1 MLHFLSL
8 LLLLLLLL
16 LLPLSSPFP
25 ATGPHIADVNI
36 LLPPKMTHPVE
47 YRLQGSDG
55 CFKWTWDHHD
65 ILAVL
70 PEYNVSNQCSTSA
83 RLKSTAPYSGR
94 KETAVYATDVHTG
107 AVIRCKVYIDI
118 FSRIQIFH
126 SSIKLDLD
134 GLATLR
140 VRAFDT
146 EENVFSSLVGI
157 QFMWDLMP
165 ETDGLPHHLNHIL
178 LKDSPLSDCGGLCGD
193 LDIQTNLENSGV
205 FSDLYVVKGTEI
217 GHEIVS
223 VHLAEP
229 SVKYM
234 EDKIVLTVAEAI
246 SLEPP
251 SPVCVL
257 IGAVVHYSLKVIR
270 GNMPH
275 LVTLPSAFHRWSV
288 SNSSVAQVDRMV
300 GTAKALNLGITTV
313 TVEDT
318 RVVGHTQV
326 SSFYVVLPDSLS
338 LYILP
343 LSLSG
348 DHTEGTEPISSVAR
362 WYVVSGREYLIQ
374 VRVFSKGTWAQQEVY
389 LTENDDVKLHDDPSE
404 IWSIVPSYNCVGE
417 KGISRILKAL
427 SYGLGKLTATLTYS
441 TGHEETKEVLKV
453 VQEVMVCDQVK
464 FGMEGASGSITL
476 PWAPGVYQELELK
489 VTGGCA
495 MVPGDYKW
503 LSSDMAIVS
512 VSTFGIVQAKR
523 PGKVTIK
530 AVSVF
535 DSLNYD
541 EIAVEVSLPSSM
553 IVLPNLPVETPVGSY
568 LRAAVTLKTVDGDL
582 FYKCDAFTP
591 SIKWKTG
598 NDAFIVVDAGETFI
612 SEKQESLPIGSEK
625 YVPACAWTYVYAA
638 NSGQTMLHATLSK
651 EFQHYDHS
659 TGGSVVLQATSRIA
673 AFVPLIL
680 HPASDGNQFGGYW
693 FNLVQAEAD
702 NRLENM
708 EHLYLTPGTSFEV
721 MLRGGP
727 NRWDQGV
734 EFVESVESLDEHN
747 LRVQDGAIVNLEFTS
762 YGSTYRI
769 KCQDLGIFKLH
780 FKRGNLI
787 GEGHPLPAVSE
798 VQLSLTCGF
807 PSSIALIA
815 DETVNSVEVIQ
826 SAAQADRGS
835 GRIRTSPV
843 TIANGRTVR
852 LSAVGISETGI
863 AFGNSSSLPLK
874 WELKDCD
881 DLAFWDD
888 IHNLAMLSTWEKYLV
903 LTNATGLCVVRAI
916 VTGSVDSVSHRH
928 TLKHFPGSEHDLTDA
943 IRLQLVSSLR
953 VYPEFSLLYLNHD
966 AKLNLSITGGSCFI
980 DAAVNDTQVVDII
993 QPAPGLQCVQLLLA
1007 PKSLGTA
1014 LVTVRDVGLAPPLS
1028 AFSVVQVADME
1039 WIKITSGEEL
1049 SIMEGSSL
1057 SIDFLAGVSDG
1068 NTFDPSQYV
1077 YMNIR
1082 VHIEDHIIEL
1092 VNEDDFSCCDDGYVN
1107 VPNFRI
1113 RAARLGITTL
1123 YVSARQHTGHEILS
1137 QPIKVEVY
1145 APPRIDPSDIFLVP
1159 GASYMLTVRGGP
1171 KTSAYIEF
1179 VSMDNEVAKV
1189 HPATGLVSATSPGNT
1204 TIVTKMYRNG
1214 DIFICQAYGEVKV
1227 GVPSSAMLNVQ
1238 SEQLAVGRQIPII
1251 PSLSEGSLFSFYE
1264 LCRNYKWIINDDE
1277 VLSFQAADSL
1287 HVGNH
1292 GMHMSREKGNGLTGY
1307 VGDNDLGFI
1316 QVLHG
1321 RSAGQ
1326 TDVTV
1331 SFSCDFVA
1339 YKSFSESRSYTA
1351 SISLSVVSE
1360 LPLALGSPITWIL
1373 PPHYTTSALLPS
1385 ASRTFSKGDPSIGKV
1400 TYSILG
1406 DCRRKAELEEDDPIL
1421 IDGSRIRTKESGNLA
1436 CIQAKDRSNG
1446 RVEVASCVK
1455 VAEVTQI
1462 RFTAEKLLV
1471 HTLAIGAEIDVPIKY
1486 YDVLGNPFLEAH
1498 DVIPFGVETNY
1509 HDVISVED
1517 AVDGTGNV
1525 HLKAIS
1531 YGRALVRVGFANEP
1545 KKSDYVVILVGA
1557 HLHPQNP
1564 TLHLGSGLNFSIEGL
1579 SDQVSGQWF
1588 TSNAS
1593 IVSVDQLS
1601 GHAKAIG
1608 EGSVQIIFECS
1619 NMKLQTTVTVSQ
1631 PEMMSVDAPR
1641 EILTNVPLPANGYSF
1656 LVKLNDAYRHKYKS
1670 AKNRAIFLFDCLVD
1684 PPYVGYVKPWVDLD
1698 TGNSYCLF
1706 FPYSPESLVLATPKS
1721 GGIKQDLAVTIK
1733 ASLIGEQNISGS
1745 ASALFVGGFI
1755 IPGTEG
1761 DSLQLNLTPQFN
1773 RSVLTVVGNTDVSIY
1788 WHDRERLAVRPI
1800 HGEDSQGRSRAQ
1812 YEIKIRRAEKFKDKL
1827 IFTLPATGQIMEVNV
1842 NYEPEERK
1850 ATTANLNLWATA
1862 AACFILLIVTA
1873 TVFISYLDQPVRSRP
1888 SAPPGTPSVA
1898 APVTPERSSPA
1909 GVSEHSPRTPQPF
1922 LDYVRRTIDETPYY
1936 RQDFRRRANPQN
1948 TY

>member
-1 MLHFLSL
+1 MLLHFLSL
-8 LLLLLLLL
+8 LLLLF
-16 LLPLSSPFP
+16 PLATPFP

-70 PEYNVSNQCSTSA
+70 PEYNVSSQCSTSA
-83 RLKSTAPYSGR
+83 RLKSIAPYSGR

-107 AVIRCKVYIDI
+107 AVIRCKVYVDN

-126 SSIKLDLD
+126 SSVKLDLD

-140 VRAFDT
+140 VRAFDS

-157 QFMWDLMP
+157 QFTWHLMP
-165 ETDGLPHHLNHIL
+165 ETDGLPHHLTHIP

-193 LDIQTNLENSGV
+193 LDIQIKLENSGV

-223 VHLAEP
+223 VHLDEP

-257 IGAVVHYSLKVIR
+257 IGAIVHYSLKVIR
-270 GNMPH
+270 GNIPQ

-326 SSFYVVLPDSLS
+326 SSFHVVLPDSLS
-338 LYILP
+338 LYMLP

-348 DHTEGTEPISSVAR
+348 DHVKGIEPIPSVAR

-374 VRVFSKGTWAQQEVY
+374 VRIFSKGTWVQEVY
-389 LTENDDVKLHDDPSE
+389 ISENDDVKLHGDSSE
-404 IWSIVPSYNCVGE
+404 IWSIIPSSNRIGE
-417 KGISRILKAL
+417 KGVSRILKAL
-427 SYGLGKLTATLTYS
+427 SCGLGKLTATLTYC

-464 FGMEGASGSITL
+464 FSMEGVSDSITL

-495 MVPGDYKW
+495 MVSGDYRW
-503 LSSDMAIVS
+503 FSSDMSIVS
-512 VSTFGIVQAKR
+512 VSASGIVQAKR

-541 EIAVEVSLPSSM
+541 EIVVEVSLPSLM
-553 IVLPNLPVETPVGSY
+553 IVLPNFPVETPVGSY
-568 LRAAVTLKTVDGDL
+568 LRAAVTFKTLDGDL
-582 FYKCDAFTP
+582 FYKCDAFSP

-598 NDAFIVVDAGETFI
+598 SDAFLIVDAGETFI
-612 SEKQESLPIGSEK
+612 SEKQEILPIDTEK
-625 YVPACAWTYVYAA
+625 YGPPCAWTYVYAS

-651 EFQHYDHS
+651 EFQQYDHY

-673 AFVPLIL
+673 AFMPLIV

-702 NRLENM
+702 DHLDNM
-708 EHLYLTPGTSFEV
+708 EHLYLAPGTYFDV

-747 LRVQDGAIVNLEFTS
+747 LRVQDGLLVSQEFTS

-769 KCQDLGIFKLH
+769 KCQDVGNFRLLL
-780 FKRGNLI
+780 KRGNLI

-807 PSSIALIA
+807 LASIALIA

-835 GRIRTSPV
+835 GRIRTTPI

-852 LSAVGISETGI
+852 LSAVGISESGI

-888 IHNLAMLSTWEKYLV
+888 IHNLAMLSNWERYLV
-903 LTNATGLCVVRAI
+903 LANATGLCVVRATVI
-916 VTGSVDSVSHRH
+916 GPVDLVSHRH
-928 TLKHFPGSEHDLTDA
+928 SLKHIPGPENDLTDA

-966 AKLNLSITGGSCFI
+966 ARLNLSITGGSCFI
-980 DAAVNDTQVVDII
+980 DAAVNDTQVMEIT
-993 QPAPGLQCVQLLLA
+993 QPAPGLQCTQLLLA
-1007 PKSLGTA
+1007 PKKLGTA

-1028 AFSVVQVADME
+1028 AFSVVQVADVD
-1039 WIKITSGEEL
+1039 WIKIKSGEEL

-1057 SIDFLAGVSDG
+1057 SINFLAGVNDG
-1068 NTFDPSQYV
+1068 NTFDSSQYV

-1082 VHIEDHIIEL
+1082 VHIEDHIVEL
-1092 VNEDDFSCCDDGYVN
+1092 VNEDDLSCCDDGYVI

-1113 RAARLGITTL
+1113 RAMRLGITTL

-1145 APPRIDPSDIFLVP
+1145 APPRIHPSDIFLVP
-1159 GASYMLTVRGGP
+1159 GASYVLTVRGGP
-1171 KTSAYIEF
+1171 KTGAYIKF

-1189 HPATGLVSATSPGNT
+1189 HTATGRVSATSPGNS
-1204 TIVTKMYRNG
+1204 TIAAKIYRNG

-1238 SEQLAVGRQIPII
+1238 SEQLAVGRQIPIF
-1251 PSLSEGSLFSFYE
+1251 PSLSEGNLFSFYE
-1264 LCRNYKWIINDDE
+1264 LCRNYKWAIDDEE
-1277 VLSFQAADSL
+1277 VLSFQAADDL
-1287 HVGNH
+1287 HGGKN
-1292 GMHMSREKGNGLTGY
+1292 GMLLSSEKGNGLAGY
-1307 VGDNDLGFI
+1307 VGDKDLGFI

-1339 YKSFSESRSYTA
+1339 RKSFSQSRLYTA
-1351 SISLSVVSE
+1351 SISLSVVPE

-1373 PPHYTTSALLPS
+1373 PPHYTTSDLLPS
-1385 ASRTFSKGDPSIGKV
+1385 ASKTFSKGDPSMGKV

-1406 DCRRKAELEEDDPIL
+1406 DCRRKGEREEDDPIL

-1455 VAEVTQI
+1455 VAEVTQV
-1462 RFTAEKLLV
+1462 RFTSEKLLV

-1486 YDVLGNPFLEAH
+1486 YDVLGNPFHEAH
-1498 DVIPFGVETNY
+1498 DVFLFGVETNY
-1509 HDVISVED
+1509 RDVISVED
-1517 AVDGTGNV
+1517 AVDGNGNV
-1525 HLKAIS
+1525 HLRAIS
-1531 YGRALVRVGFANEP
+1531 HGRALVRVGFANDLE
-1545 KKSDYVVILVGA
+1545 KSDYVVILVGA
-1557 HLHPQNP
+1557 HLHPQDP
-1564 TLHLGSGLNFSIEGL
+1564 TFHLGSGLNFSIEGL
-1579 SDQVSGQWF
+1579 NDQVSGQWF
-1588 TSNAS
+1588 SSNTS

-1608 EGSVQIIFECS
+1608 EGSARIIFESS

-1641 EILTNVPLPANGYSF
+1641 EVLTNVPLPANGYSF
-1656 LVKLNDAYRHKYKS
+1656 HVKLNDAHGHKYKS

-1698 TGNSYCLF
+1698 TGSSYCLF
-1706 FPYSPESLVLATPKS
+1706 FPYSPEHLVLATPKS
-1721 GGIKQDLAVTIK
+1721 GDTRLDLAVTIK

-1755 IPGTEG
+1755 ILGTEG
-1761 DSLQLNLTPQFN
+1761 DSLQLNLTPEYN
-1773 RSVLTVVGNTDVSIY
+1773 KSVLTVVGNTDVNIY
-1788 WHDRERLAVRPI
+1788 WHDQERLAIRPI
-1800 HGEDSQGRSRAQ
+1800 YGEDSQGGSRAQ
-1812 YEIKIRRAEKFKDKL
+1812 YEVKIRRAEKFKDKL
-1827 IFTLPATGQIMEVNV
+1827 IFTLPATGQRMEVNV
-1842 NYEPEERK
+1842 CYEPEERR
-1850 ATTANLNLWATA
+1850 ATSANLNLWSA
-1862 AACFILLIVTA
+1862 AAVCFILMIFTA
-1873 TVFISYLDQPVRSRP
+1873 TLFICYLDQPVRSRP
-1888 SAPPGTPSVA
+1888 TAPPGTPRVA
-1898 APVTPERSSPA
+1898 APATPERSSPA
-1909 GVSEHSPRTPQPF
+1909 VVNEHSPRTPQPF

>member
-1 MLHFLSL
+1 MLHLLSL
-8 LLLLLLLL
+8 LLLLLLLF
-16 LLPLSSPFP
+16 LPLTCPFP
-25 ATGPHIADVNI
+25 ASGPHIADVNI
-36 LLPPKMTHPVE
+36 LLPPKMTYPVE

-70 PEYNVSNQCSTSA
+70 PEYNVSSQCSTSA
-83 RLKSTAPYSGR
+83 RLKSIAPYSGR

-107 AVIRCKVYIDI
+107 TVIRCKVYVDN

-134 GLATLR
+134 GLAMLR
-140 VRAFDT
+140 VRAFDS

-157 QFMWDLMP
+157 QFKWDLMP
-165 ETDGLPHHLNHIL
+165 ETDGLPHHLNHIP

-193 LDIQTNLENSGV
+193 LDIQIKLEDSGV

-246 SLEPP
+246 LLEPP

-257 IGAVVHYSLKVIR
+257 IGAVVHYSLKVIC
-270 GNMPH
+270 GNTAQ

-300 GTAKALNLGITTV
+300 GTSKALNLGIATV

-326 SSFYVVLPDSLS
+326 SSFHVVLPDSLS

-348 DHTEGTEPISSVAR
+348 DHIEGIEPTPSGAR
-362 WYVVSGREYLIQ
+362 WYVVSSREYLIQ
-374 VRVFSKGTWAQQEVY
+374 VRIFSKGTWSHQEVHI
-389 LTENDDVKLHDDPSE
+389 TENDDVKLHDDPSE
-404 IWSIVPSYNCVGE
+404 IWSIIPSSNRVGE
-417 KGISRILKAL
+417 KGVSRILKAL
-427 SYGLGKLTATLTYS
+427 YYGLGKLTATLAYS

-464 FGMEGASGSITL
+464 FSMGGVSGSITL

-495 MVPGDYKW
+495 MVSGDYKW
-503 LSSDMAIVS
+503 FSSDMAIVS

-541 EIAVEVSLPSSM
+541 EMIVEVSLPSSM
-553 IVLPNLPVETPVGSY
+553 IFLPNFPVETPVGSY
-568 LRAAVTLKTVDGDL
+568 LRAAVTLKTLDGDL
-582 FYKCDAFTP
+582 FYKCDAFTS

-598 NDAFIVVDAGETFI
+598 NDSFIVVDSGETFI
-612 SEKQESLPIGSEK
+612 SEKQEVLPIGSEK
-625 YVPACAWTYVYAA
+625 YDPACAWTYVYAA
-638 NSGQTMLHATLSK
+638 NSGQTILHATLSK
-651 EFQHYDHS
+651 EFQQYDHS
-659 TGGSVVLQATSRIA
+659 TGGSVVLQATSHIA
-673 AFVPLIL
+673 AFTPLIL
-680 HPASDGNQFGGYW
+680 HPVSDGNQFGGYW

-708 EHLYLTPGTSFEV
+708 EYLYLAPGTSFEV

-727 NRWDQGV
+727 YRWDQGA
-734 EFVESVESLDEHN
+734 EFFEAVESLDKHN
-747 LRVQDGAIVNLEFTS
+747 LRVQDGALVNQEFTS
-762 YGSTYRI
+762 YGNTYRI
-769 KCQDLGIFKLH
+769 KCQDVGVFRLL

-787 GEGHPLPAVSE
+787 REGHPLPAVSE

-815 DETVNSVEVIQ
+815 DETVNSIEAIQ

-835 GRIRTSPV
+835 ERIRTTPV
-843 TIANGRTVR
+843 TIANGRTIR

-874 WELKDCD
+874 WELKDCG

-888 IHNLAMLSTWEKYLV
+888 IHNLTMLSTWEKYLI
-903 LTNATGLCVVRAI
+903 LANATGLCVVRATVI
-916 VTGSVDSVSHRH
+916 GSIDSVSHRYS
-928 TLKHFPGSEHDLTDA
+928 LKHFPGSENDLTDA
-943 IRLQLVSSLR
+943 ISLQLVSSLR

-980 DAAVNDTQVVDII
+980 DAVVNDTQVVDII
-993 QPAPGLQCVQLLLA
+993 QPARGLQCVQLLLA
-1007 PKSLGTA
+1007 PKKLGTA
-1014 LVTVRDVGLAPPLS
+1014 LVTYYGR
-1028 AFSVVQVADME
+1028 
-1039 WIKITSGEEL
+1039 
-1049 SIMEGSSL
+1049 SSL
-1057 SIDFLAGVSDG
+1057 SINVLAGVNDG
-1068 NTFDPSQYV
+1068 NTFDSSQYV

-1092 VNEDDFSCCDDGYVN
+1092 VNEDGLSCYGDRYVY
-1107 VPNFRI
+1107 VPNFII
-1113 RAARLGITTL
+1113 RAIRLGVTTL
-1123 YVSARQHTGHEILS
+1123 YVSARQHSGHEILS
-1137 QPIKVEVY
+1137 QPIKIEVY
-1145 APPRIDPSDIFLVP
+1145 APPRINPSDMFLVP
-1159 GASYMLTVRGGP
+1159 GASYMLTVGGGP
-1171 KTSAYIEF
+1171 KTGAYIEF

-1189 HPATGLVSATSPGNT
+1189 HTATGRVYATSPGNT
-1204 TIVTKMYRNG
+1204 TIVAKMYRNE
-1214 DIFICQAYGEVKV
+1214 DVFICQAYGKVQV

-1238 SEQLAVGRQIPII
+1238 SEQLAVGRQIPIF
-1251 PSLSEGSLFSFYE
+1251 PSLSEGNLFSFYE
-1264 LCRNYKWIINDDE
+1264 LCGNYKWIINDED

-1287 HVGNH
+1287 HGGNH
-1292 GMHMSREKGNGLTGY
+1292 GMHLSSEKGNGLTGL
-1307 VGDNDLGFI
+1307 VGDSDLGFI

-1331 SFSCDFVA
+1331 SFSCDFIA
-1339 YKSFSESRSYTA
+1339 YESFSESRTYTA

-1385 ASRTFSKGDPSIGKV
+1385 DSKTFSKGDPSLGKV
-1400 TYSILG
+1400 IYSILR
-1406 DCRRKAELEEDDPIL
+1406 DCRRKAELEEDDIL

-1436 CIQAKDRSNG
+1436 CIQAKGRSNG
-1446 RVEVASCVK
+1446 RVEIASCVK

-1486 YDVLGNPFLEAH
+1486 YDVLGNPFLEAR

-1517 AVDGTGNV
+1517 AVDGNRNV
-1525 HLKAIS
+1525 RLTAIS

-1564 TLHLGSGLNFSIEGL
+1564 TLHVGSGLNFSIEGL

-1588 TSNAS
+1588 TTNAS
-1593 IVSVDQLS
+1593 VVSVDQLS
-1601 GHAKAIG
+1601 GHAQAIG
-1608 EGSVQIIFECS
+1608 EGSVRIIFES
-1619 NMKLQTTVTVSQ
+1619 VNMKLQTKVTVSQ
-1631 PEMMSVDAPR
+1631 PEMISIDAPR

-1656 LVKLNDAYRHKYKS
+1656 LVKLNDAHGHKYRS
-1670 AKNRAIFLFDCLVD
+1670 AKNRAIFLFDCLLD

-1706 FPYSPESLVLATPKS
+1706 YPYSPGHLVLATPKS
-1721 GGIKQDLAVTIK
+1721 GDVKQDLAVTIK
-1733 ASLIGEQNISGS
+1733 ASLIGEQKISGS

-1755 IPGTEG
+1755 ILGTEG

-1773 RSVLTVVGNTDVSIY
+1773 RSVLTVLGNTDVNIY
-1788 WHDRERLAVRPI
+1788 WHDREQLAIRPI
-1800 HGEDSQGRSRAQ
+1800 HGEDSQGGSRAQ
-1812 YEIKIRRAEKFKDKL
+1812 YEVKVRRSKKFKDKL
-1827 IFTLPATGQIMEVNV
+1827 IFTLPATGQIVEVNV
-1842 NYEPEERK
+1842 NYEPEERR
-1850 ATTANLNLWATA
+1850 AASTNLNLWATA
-1862 AACFILLIVTA
+1862 AACFILLMVTA
-1873 TVFISYLDQPVRSRP
+1873 TLFISYLAQPVRSRP
-1888 SAPPGTPSVA
+1888 SAPPVTPSVTA
-1898 APVTPERSSPA
+1898 AATPERSSPA
-1909 GVSEHSPRTPQPF
+1909 LVGKYSPRTPQRF
-1922 LDYVRRTIDETPYY
+1922 IDYVRRTIDETPYY

>member
-1 MLHFLSL
+1 
-8 LLLLLLLL
+8 
-16 LLPLSSPFP
+16 
-25 ATGPHIADVNI
+25 
-36 LLPPKMTHPVE
+36 
-47 YRLQGSDG
+47 
-55 CFKWTWDHHD
+55 
-65 ILAVL
+65 
-70 PEYNVSNQCSTSA
+70 
-83 RLKSTAPYSGR
+83 
-94 KETAVYATDVHTG
+94 
-107 AVIRCKVYIDI
+107 
-118 FSRIQIFH
+118 
-126 SSIKLDLD
+126 
-134 GLATLR
+134 
-140 VRAFDT
+140 
-146 EENVFSSLVGI
+146 
-157 QFMWDLMP
+157 MWDLMP

-193 LDIQTNLENSGV
+193 LDIQTKLENSGV

-257 IGAVVHYSLKVIR
+257 IGAVVHYSLKVIH
-270 GNMPH
+270 GNMPY
-275 LVTLPSAFHRWSV
+275 LVTLPSAFYRWSV

-348 DHTEGTEPISSVAR
+348 DHIEGTEPISSVAR

-374 VRVFSKGTWAQQEVY
+374 VMVFSKGTWAQQEVY

-404 IWSIVPSYNCVGE
+404 IWSIVPSSNHVGE

-495 MVPGDYKW
+495 MVSADYKW
-503 LSSDMAIVS
+503 FSSDMAIVS
-512 VSTFGIVQAKR
+512 VSTFGIIQAKR

-612 SEKQESLPIGSEK
+612 PEKQESLPIGSEK

-651 EFQHYDHS
+651 EFQQYDHS
-659 TGGSVVLQATSRIA
+659 TSGSVVLQATSRIA

-727 NRWDQGV
+727 TRWDQGV
-734 EFVESVESLDEHN
+734 EYVESVESLDEHN
-747 LRVQDGAIVNLEFTS
+747 LRVQDGAIVNQEFTS

-769 KCQDLGIFKLH
+769 ECQDFGIFRLH
-780 FKRGNLI
+780 FIRGNLI

-835 GRIRTSPV
+835 GMIRTSPV

-852 LSAVGISETGI
+852 LSAVGISETAI
-863 AFGNSSSLPLK
+863 AFGNSSSLHLK

-903 LTNATGLCVVRAI
+903 LTNATGLCVVRAT
-916 VTGSVDSVSHRH
+916 VTGSIDSVSHRH

-980 DAAVNDTQVVDII
+980 DAAVNDTQVVEII

-1007 PKSLGTA
+1007 PKSLGIA
-1014 LVTVRDVGLAPPLS
+1014 LVTVRDVGLAPPVS

-1113 RAARLGITTL
+1113 RATRLGITTL

-1189 HPATGLVSATSPGNT
+1189 HTTTGLVSATSPGNT
-1204 TIVTKMYRNG
+1204 TIVAKMYRNG
-1214 DIFICQAYGEVKV
+1214 DIFTCQAYGEVKV

-1238 SEQLAVGRQIPII
+1238 SEQLAVGHQIPII
-1251 PSLSEGSLFSFYE
+1251 PSLSEGNLFSFYE
-1264 LCRNYKWIINDDE
+1264 LCRNYQWIINDDE

-1545 KKSDYVVILVGA
+1545 KNSDYMVILVGA

-1593 IVSVDQLS
+1593 IVSVDQQS

-1827 IFTLPATGQIMEVNV
+1827 IFTLPATGQITEVNV
-1842 NYEPEERK
+1842 NYEPEERR
-1850 ATTANLNLWATA
+1850 ATIINLNLWATA

>member
-1 MLHFLSL
+1 
-8 LLLLLLLL
+8 
-16 LLPLSSPFP
+16 
-25 ATGPHIADVNI
+25 
-36 LLPPKMTHPVE
+36 
-47 YRLQGSDG
+47 
-55 CFKWTWDHHD
+55 
-65 ILAVL
+65 
-70 PEYNVSNQCSTSA
+70 
-83 RLKSTAPYSGR
+83 
-94 KETAVYATDVHTG
+94 
-107 AVIRCKVYIDI
+107 
-118 FSRIQIFH
+118 
-126 SSIKLDLD
+126 
-134 GLATLR
+134 
-140 VRAFDT
+140 
-146 EENVFSSLVGI
+146 
-157 QFMWDLMP
+157 MWDLMP
-165 ETDGLPHHLNHIL
+165 ETDGLPHHLNHIP

-193 LDIQTNLENSGV
+193 LDIQTKLENSGV

-270 GNMPH
+270 GNMPY

-348 DHTEGTEPISSVAR
+348 DHIEGTEPISSVAR

-374 VRVFSKGTWAQQEVY
+374 VMVFSKGTWAQQEVY

-404 IWSIVPSYNCVGE
+404 IWSIVPSSNHVGE

-495 MVPGDYKW
+495 MVSADYKW
-503 LSSDMAIVS
+503 FSSDMAIVS
-512 VSTFGIVQAKR
+512 VSTFGIIQAKR

-612 SEKQESLPIGSEK
+612 PEKQESLPIGSEK

-651 EFQHYDHS
+651 EFQQYDHS
-659 TGGSVVLQATSRIA
+659 TSGSVVLQATSRIA

-727 NRWDQGV
+727 TRWDQGV
-734 EFVESVESLDEHN
+734 EYVESVESLDEHN
-747 LRVQDGAIVNLEFTS
+747 LRVQDGAIVNQEFTS

-769 KCQDLGIFKLH
+769 KCQDFGIFRLH
-780 FKRGNLI
+780 FIRGNLI

-835 GRIRTSPV
+835 GMIRTSPV

-852 LSAVGISETGI
+852 LSAVGISETAI
-863 AFGNSSSLPLK
+863 AFGNSSSLHLK

-903 LTNATGLCVVRAI
+903 LTNATGLCVVRAT
-916 VTGSVDSVSHRH
+916 VTGSIDSVNHRH

-1007 PKSLGTA
+1007 PKSLGIA
-1014 LVTVRDVGLAPPLS
+1014 LVTVRDVGLALPVS

-1113 RAARLGITTL
+1113 RATRLGITTL

-1189 HPATGLVSATSPGNT
+1189 HTTTGLVSATSPGNT
-1204 TIVTKMYRNG
+1204 TIVAKMYRNG
-1214 DIFICQAYGEVKV
+1214 DIFTCQAYGEVKV

-1238 SEQLAVGRQIPII
+1238 SEQLAVGHQIPII
-1251 PSLSEGSLFSFYE
+1251 PSLSEGNLFSFYE
-1264 LCRNYKWIINDDE
+1264 LCRNYQWIINDDE

-1545 KKSDYVVILVGA
+1545 KNSDYMVILVGA

-1593 IVSVDQLS
+1593 IVSVDQQS

-1827 IFTLPATGQIMEVNV
+1827 IFTLPATGQITEVNV
-1842 NYEPEERK
+1842 NYEPEERR
-1850 ATTANLNLWATA
+1850 ATIVNLNLWATA

>member
-1 MLHFLSL
+1 MQHLLSFL
-8 LLLLLLLL
+8 LLLVF
-16 LLPLSSPFP
+16 LPVTCPFP
-25 ATGPHIADVNI
+25 TSGPHIADVNI

-70 PEYNVSNQCSTSA
+70 PEYNVSSQCSASA
-83 RLKSTAPYSGR
+83 RLKSIAPYSGR

-107 AVIRCKVYIDI
+107 TVMRCKVYIDN

-140 VRAFDT
+140 VRAFDS
-146 EENVFSSLVGI
+146 EENVFSSLVGV

-165 ETDGLPHHLNHIL
+165 ETDGLPHHLNHIP

-193 LDIQTNLENSGV
+193 LDIQIKLEDSGV
-205 FSDLYVVKGTEI
+205 FSDLYVVTGTEI
-217 GHEIVS
+217 GHEVVS

-270 GNMPH
+270 GNMPQ
-275 LVTLPSAFHRWSV
+275 LLTLPSAFHQWSV

-313 TVEDT
+313 IVEDT

-326 SSFYVVLPDSLS
+326 SFFHVVLPDSLS

-343 LSLSG
+343 LSVSG
-348 DHTEGTEPISSVAR
+348 DHIEGIEPMPSMAR

-374 VRVFSKGTWAQQEVY
+374 VRIFSKGTWSRQE
-389 LTENDDVKLHDDPSE
+389 LHDDPSE
-404 IWSIVPSYNCVGE
+404 IWSIIPSSNRGGE
-417 KGISRILKAL
+417 KGISRILKTL
-427 SYGLGKLTATLTYS
+427 SYGLGKLTASLTYS
-441 TGHEETKEVLKV
+441 SEHEETKEVLKV
-453 VQEVMVCDQVK
+453 VQEVMVCDQVM
-464 FGMEGASGSITL
+464 FSMEGVSGSITL

-495 MVPGDYKW
+495 VVSGDYRW
-503 LSSDMAIVS
+503 FSSDMAIVS
-512 VSTFGIVQAKR
+512 VSAFGIVQAKR

-541 EIAVEVSLPSSM
+541 EIVVEVRLPSSM
-553 IVLPNLPVETPVGSY
+553 IFLPNFPVETPVGSY
-568 LRAAVTLKTVDGDL
+568 LRAAVTLKTLDGDL
-582 FYKCDAFTP
+582 FYKCDAFAP
-591 SIKWKTG
+591 PIKWKSG
-598 NDAFIVVDAGETFI
+598 NDAFIVVESGETLI
-612 SEKQESLPIGSEK
+612 SEKQEVTPIGSEK
-625 YVPACAWTYVYAA
+625 YGPACAWTHIYAA
-638 NSGQTMLHATLSK
+638 NPGQTILHATLSK
-651 EFQHYDHS
+651 EFQQYDHS
-659 TGGSVVLQATSRIA
+659 TGGSVILQATSRIA
-673 AFVPLIL
+673 AFAPLIL

-693 FNLVQAEAD
+693 FNLVQVEAD

-708 EHLYLTPGTSFEV
+708 EHLYLAPGTSFEV

-727 NRWDQGV
+727 NRWDEGV
-734 EFVESVESLDEHN
+734 GFIEAVESLDEHN
-747 LRVQDGAIVNLEFTS
+747 LRAHDGALVNQELTS

-769 KCQDLGIFKLH
+769 KCQDVGVFRLL

-798 VQLSLTCGF
+798 VLLSLTCGF

-815 DETVNSVEVIQ
+815 DETVNSIEVIQ

-835 GRIRTSPV
+835 GRIRTTPV

-874 WELKDCD
+874 WELKDCG

-888 IHNLAMLSTWEKYLV
+888 IHNLAMLSTWEKYLI
-903 LTNATGLCVVRAI
+903 LANATGLCVVRATVI
-916 VTGSVDSVSHRH
+916 GSIDFVSYRYS
-928 TLKHFPGSEHDLTDA
+928 LKHFPGSGNDLTDA
-943 IRLQLVSSLR
+943 IPLQLVSSLR

-980 DAAVNDTQVVDII
+980 DAMVNDTQIVDII

-1007 PKSLGTA
+1007 PKN
-1014 LVTVRDVGLAPPLS
+1014 VGLAQPLY

-1039 WIKITSGEEL
+1039 WIKIISGEEL

-1057 SIDFLAGVSDG
+1057 SINFLAGVSDG
-1068 NTFDPSQYV
+1068 NTFDSSQYV
-1077 YMNIR
+1077 YMNIH
-1082 VHIEDHIIEL
+1082 VHIGDHIIEL
-1092 VNEDDFSCCDDGYVN
+1092 VNEDDLSCCGDGYVN
-1107 VPNFRI
+1107 VPSFRI
-1113 RAARLGITTL
+1113 RAIRLGVTTL
-1123 YVSARQHTGHEILS
+1123 YVSARQHSGHEILS
-1137 QPIKVEVY
+1137 HPIKVEVY

-1171 KTSAYIEF
+1171 KTGAHIEF
-1179 VSMDNEVAKV
+1179 VSTDNEVAKV
-1189 HPATGLVSATSPGNT
+1189 HMATGRVSATSPGNT
-1204 TIVTKMYRNG
+1204 SIVAKMYRNEV
-1214 DIFICQAYGEVKV
+1214 FICQAYGEVKV

-1238 SEQLAVGRQIPII
+1238 SEQLAVGRQIPIF
-1251 PSLSEGSLFSFYE
+1251 PSLSEGNVFSFYE
-1264 LCRNYKWIINDDE
+1264 LCRNYKWTINDEE
-1277 VLSFQAADSL
+1277 VLSFQAVESL
-1287 HVGNH
+1287 HGGDH
-1292 GMHMSREKGNGLTGY
+1292 GHLSSEKGNGLTGY
-1307 VGDNDLGFI
+1307 VDDSDLGFI
-1316 QVLHG
+1316 QVFHG
-1321 RSAGQ
+1321 RSAGK
-1326 TDVTV
+1326 TLVTV
-1331 SFSCDFVA
+1331 SFSCDFIA

-1360 LPLALGSPITWIL
+1360 LPLALGSPITWIV

-1385 ASRTFSKGDPSIGKV
+1385 ASKTSSKGDPSLGKV

-1406 DCRRKAELEEDDPIL
+1406 DCRRKAELEEDYPIL

-1436 CIQAKDRSNG
+1436 CIQAKDWSNG

-1462 RFTAEKLLV
+1462 RFMAEKLLV

-1486 YDVLGNPFLEAH
+1486 YDVFGNPFLEAR
-1498 DVIPFGVETNY
+1498 DVIPFGVETDY

-1517 AVDGTGNV
+1517 AVDGNGNV
-1525 HLKAIS
+1525 RLTAIG
-1531 YGRALVRVGFANEP
+1531 YGRALVRVGFAAEP

-1579 SDQVSGQWF
+1579 SDQVSGHWF

-1608 EGSVQIIFECS
+1608 EGSVRIVFESS

-1631 PEMMSVDAPR
+1631 PERISVVAPR

-1656 LVKLNDAYRHKYKS
+1656 LVKLNDAHGPKYKS
-1670 AKNRAIFLFDCLVD
+1670 AKNKANFLFDCLVD

-1706 FPYSPESLVLATPKS
+1706 FPYSPARLVLATPKS
-1721 GGIKQDLAVTIK
+1721 GDIKQDIAVTVK
-1733 ASLIGEQNISGS
+1733 ASLIGEHNISGS
-1745 ASALFVGGFI
+1745 VSALFVGGFI

-1761 DSLQLNLTPQFN
+1761 DSLQLNLTPQLN
-1773 RSVLTVVGNTDVSIY
+1773 RSILTVVGNTDVNIY

-1800 HGEDSQGRSRAQ
+1800 HGEDSQGGNRAH
-1812 YEIKIRRAEKFKDKL
+1812 YEIKVRRAEKFKDKL
-1827 IFTLPATGQIMEVNV
+1827 IFTLPATGQIVEVNV
-1842 NYEPEERK
+1842 NYEPEEKR
-1850 ATTANLNLWATA
+1850 AASANLNLWATA

-1873 TVFISYLDQPVRSRP
+1873 TFFISYLDQPVRSRP
-1888 SAPPGTPSVA
+1888 SASPGTPSVA
-1898 APVTPERSSPA
+1898 APATPERNSPA
-1909 GVSEHSPRTPQPF
+1909 VVNGHSPRTPQPF
-1922 LDYVRRTIDETPYY
+1922 MDYVRRTIDETPYY

>member
-1 MLHFLSL
+1 MLLFLS
-8 LLLLLLLL
+8 LLLLLL

-83 RLKSTAPYSGR
+83 RLKSIAPYSGR

-165 ETDGLPHHLNHIL
+165 ETDGLPHHLNHIP

-193 LDIQTNLENSGV
+193 LDIQTKLENSGV

-313 TVEDT
+313 TVEDN

-348 DHTEGTEPISSVAR
+348 DHVEGTEPISSVAR

-404 IWSIVPSYNCVGE
+404 IWSIVPSSNCVGE

-495 MVPGDYKW
+495 MVSGDYKW
-503 LSSDMAIVS
+503 FSSDMAIVS

-582 FYKCDAFTP
+582 FYKCDAFTQ

-651 EFQHYDHS
+651 EFQQYDHS

-769 KCQDLGIFKLH
+769 KCQDFGIFRLH

-903 LTNATGLCVVRAI
+903 LTNATGLCVVRAT

-1179 VSMDNEVAKV
+1179 VSMDNDVAKV
-1189 HPATGLVSATSPGNT
+1189 HTATGLVSAISPGNT

-1287 HVGNH
+1287 HVGNN

-1733 ASLIGEQNISGS
+1733 ASLIGEQNISGF

-1788 WHDRERLAVRPI
+1788 WHDQERLAVRPI

-1812 YEIKIRRAEKFKDKL
+1812 YEIKIRRSEKFKDKL

-1842 NYEPEERK
+1842 NYEPEDRR